1 MSRSPL
7 DRLKRHNLFA
17 LGALLMLTALAAAIY
32 LVSEHLREKAIL
44 QRGPGLPSES

>member
-17 LGALLMLTALAAAIY
+17 LGALLMLFGLAVALY
-32 LVSEHLREKAIL
+32 LVSEHLREKAVL
-44 QRGPGLPSES
+44 QRGPELPSES